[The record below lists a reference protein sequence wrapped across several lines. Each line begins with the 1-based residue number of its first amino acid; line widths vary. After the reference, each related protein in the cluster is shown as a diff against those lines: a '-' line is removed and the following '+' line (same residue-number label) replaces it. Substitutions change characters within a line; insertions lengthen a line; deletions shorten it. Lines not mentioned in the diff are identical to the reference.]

1 MKTLLTGNK
10 TPKSKKSSFQS
21 FWKETFSKMD
31 NQELIQTLKN
41 KKAEQVQVLAVSY
54 SMALGN
60 VIQLIKRELN
70 DRGLDWLSI
79 SQEAA

>member
-1 MKTLLTGNK
+1 MSVKNK
-10 TPKSKKSSFQS
+10 TFQT
-21 FWKETFSKMD
+21 FWKETFSTMD

-60 VIQLIKRELN
+60 VIQMIKRELN